1 MPQQKVHFLQAKQ
14 GAFEVASSTIPQPG
28 SDDVLVKILATALN
42 PVDWK
47 IQKYGIFVDKYP
59 AILGTDSA
67 GTVEQVGENVKTFK
81 KGDRVVH
88 QGYFTNDK
96 ATFQE
101 YTTVPAEILAKIP
114 ENISFDQ
121 AASVPLGLATAAVGF
136 YNPPS
141 GNGAGLTPP
150 WVPAGE
156 GKYQGGIVIFGG
168 STSVGQY
175 GECHH
180 FSRDRLN
187 LSSLALVA
195 IQLARLSGFSPIVTT
210 ASLHN
215 ADLVKSLGA
224 THVIDRKADV
234 VAEAKKILTP
244 LPDIVYDAVS
254 EDTQEQAWNILA
266 SNGTLILVLPGK
278 EVLKNGEDG
287 KKHISIF
294 GNVHIQ
300 RELGKSLYA
309 NLTGLLQSG
318 KIKPNRVEVIP
329 GGLGGIV
336 SGLKRMEENKV
347 SGVKLVVRP
356 QETA

>member
-1 MPQQKVHFLQAKQ
+1 MPQQNVLFLQAKQ

-47 IQKYGIFVDKYP
+47 IQKYDSFIDKYP

-96 ATFQE
+96 ATFQQ

-121 AASVPLGLATAAVGF
+121 AASVPLGIATAAVGF

-141 GNGAGLTPP
+141 GNGVGLTPP
-150 WVPAGE
+150 WIPAGE

-168 STSVGQY
+168 ST
-175 GECHH
+175 
-180 FSRDRLN
+180 LN
-187 LSSLALVA
+187 LSSLTLVA

-266 SNGTLILVLPGK
+266 SNGTLLLVQPGK

-287 KKHISIF
+287 KKHISF
-294 GNVHIQ
+294 VGNVHIQ